1 MDTLVGNGTL
11 EVGDLR
17 FDRQARKLFR
27 RGATGEWELVALGS
41 RAREL
46 LAVLTD
52 KPGEVVSRD
61 TIMDAVWPGV
71 AVEPNNMA
79 VQIAA
84 LRRVFDE
91 GRSGESCIQTV
102 TGRGY
107 RFVPPVAPQEE
118 GLAGAGPS
126 DPAANA
132 VAARSYARSWR
143 WLAAVSAAV
152 AVAAL
157 LVASTWRGGWLVGQ
171 QPPPRLSI
179 VVLPFENLS
188 GNPRDGYL
196 VEGITDDLTT
206 DLSHISGAFVIARE
220 SASTYKD
227 KPVDVRK
234 IGEELGVRYVIGGSV
249 RRIASIL
256 RVNVHLTSGE
266 TGADLWSDRFDEQIT
281 ELATGQE
288 QIVTRMR
295 IGLGIRMVEIE
306 KARSLRER
314 PTNPDAFD
322 LVLQARA
329 LGNRPP
335 NLQRNYEQQALYE
348 RALSRDSSSVPALT
362 GVAFLLMDTAYGSW
376 GTTENMQRVES
387 LLIRARAIA
396 PDSEGVLNYTV
407 QWLRRRGRFQEAMA
421 VAEGLIQRFP
431 NNETGYFD
439 LAQSKIYAG
448 HAEEAI
454 PLSEKA
460 IRLNPRSGYLFNR
473 YRDMGF
479 ASLMLGRDRDA
490 ITFLERSLAINPDNN
505 GYHQWIYR
513 FLAAAYARS
522 GLIPEAKH
530 ALAAADRLWPYDT
543 VRMHWPDDPSSPVF
557 AEQIRHFQDALR
569 LAGERDHAEEEE
581 DFGVAADSILH
592 SDFAGLTPTSA
603 PGVTTIRTA
612 DLARLLAQTRP
623 IVIDTV
629 SYSWGRS
636 LPEAVGLSNA
646 GLGGSYTDA
655 TQDHLRSKLHQL
667 TAGDL
672 SRPVVAVG
680 WNSERFDGRNLA
692 LRLTALGYTQVYW
705 YRGGREAWEV
715 NDLPE
720 TTLDVQ
726 EW

>member
-1 MDTLVGNGTL
+1 V
-11 EVGDLR
+11 
-17 FDRQARKLFR
+17 
-27 RGATGEWELVALGS
+27 
-41 RAREL
+41 
-46 LAVLTD
+46 
-52 KPGEVVSRD
+52 
-61 TIMDAVWPGV
+61 
-71 AVEPNNMA
+71 
-79 VQIAA
+79 
-84 LRRVFDE
+84 
-91 GRSGESCIQTV
+91 
-102 TGRGY
+102 
-107 RFVPPVAPQEE
+107 
-118 GLAGAGPS
+118 
-126 DPAANA
+126 
-132 VAARSYARSWR
+132 
-143 WLAAVSAAV
+143 
-152 AVAAL
+152 
-157 LVASTWRGGWLVGQ
+157 
-171 QPPPRLSI
+171 PPRLSI

-188 GNPRDGYL
+188 GNPGDDYL
-196 VEGITDDLTT
+196 AEGITDDVTT
-206 DLSHISGAFVIARE
+206 DLSLISGAFVIARE
-220 SASTYKD
+220 SASTYKR
-227 KPVDVRK
+227 KPADVRK
-234 IGEELGVRYVIGGSV
+234 IGEELGVRYVIEGSV

-256 RVNVHLTSGE
+256 RVNVQLTSGE

-295 IGLGIRMVEIE
+295 VGLGISMVEIE

-335 NLQRNYEQQALYE
+335 NLQRNDEQQALYE
-348 RALSRDSSSVPALT
+348 RALSLDPSSVPALT
-362 GVAFLLMDTAYGSW
+362 ELAFLLMVKAPPGGSW
-376 GTTENMQRVES
+376 GTTENMQRAGS
-387 LLIRARAIA
+387 LLVRAHAIA
-396 PDSEGVLNYTV
+396 PESRLVLNYKV
-407 QWLRRRGRFQEAMA
+407 QWLRNLGRFQEAVA
-421 VAEGLIQRFP
+421 VAEDLIQRFP
-431 NNETGYFD
+431 NFEAGYFD
-439 LAQSKIYAG
+439 LAQSKIVAG

-460 IRLNPRSGYLFNR
+460 IRLNPRSAWLFNR

-490 ITFLERSLAINPDNN
+490 ITFLERSLAINPDDNSES
-505 GYHQWIYR
+505 QWIYR
-513 FLAAAYARS
+513 FLAAADARS

-530 ALAAADRLWPYDT
+530 ALAEADRLWPYDT
-543 VRMHWPDDPSSPVF
+543 VRMHWPDDPSSPVY

-569 LAGERDHAEEEE
+569 LAGERDHAEEEA
-581 DFGVAADSILH
+581 DFGVVADSALH

-612 DLARLLAQTRP
+612 DLVRLLAQARP

-636 LPEAVGLSNA
+636 IRGAVGLNNA

-655 TQDHLRSKLHQL
+655 TQDHLRSKLHEL

-692 LRLTALGYTQVYW
+692 LRLTTLGYTRVYW

-715 NDLPE
+715 NGLPE
-720 TTLDVQ
+720 TDVDVQ